1 MGKSFGSETPLLSY
15 GPSAHANPGGRNDR
29 VWLGWPAWAFR
40 VVAPEFQSRRL
51 NALQKAVLSVLRA
64 SRLTATELGERL
76 GIHRELAAFVVADL
90 QGQQRV
96 DEDWKVAQ
104 NGIKLLEDEAVES
117 ARLVPAW
124 MFCDALSGQLL
135 PFVAPDLEYAR
146 TVPNERGFPMLD
158 LGSTGSPWQQSIWR
172 LRAPQ
177 EAFPEIPTPAEILS
191 AARRSQRSQRLWQQ
205 VGVHEDD
212 DLDEPSVETVQ
223 LDRLTS
229 IELEPQPVYLVTYL
243 YTPRGDDADGD
254 WHACEFFGRG
264 HDRSLR
270 QPVINA
276 AKSDNKL
283 AEQLDRRLFAF
294 TQHRDLTGFQAAVRH
309 RAQRASRLLARVL
322 TIGIETH
329 DAVAKPVRDMLDAYL
344 EWRDARNG
352 RNSRLHRNVLT
363 ECRRTLEELFADLAR
378 HRPIT
383 GMADLLS
390 QEDKALNKM
399 TLQGAAEELGLSSL
413 PAALGRVRREQVRAV
428 SDYSD
433 SWRLRPLVAATLLRA
448 RGDARHTLALAAKSA
463 PDILERVERVAVHGG
478 RAAHGKDGS
487 TDSTS
492 AEQIV
497 QDTLS
502 VVGLLLQLSTQP
514 LEEILSDG

>member
-1 MGKSFGSETPLLSY
+1 MGASFGPETPLVSY
-15 GPSAHANPGGRNDR
+15 GPRAHADPGRRNDR

-40 VVAPEFQSRRL
+40 VVAPEFQRRRL
-51 NALQKAVLSVLRA
+51 NTLQKAVLSILRA

-76 GIHRELAAFVVADL
+76 GIHRELVAFVVADL

-96 DEDWKVAQ
+96 DQDGKVTQ
-104 NGIKLLEDEAVES
+104 NGIELLEDEAVES
-117 ARLVPAW
+117 VKLVPAW
-124 MFCDALSGQLL
+124 MFRDALSGQLL
-135 PFVAPDLEYAR
+135 PFAAPALEYAR
-146 TVPNERGFPMLD
+146 TVPNERGCPMLD
-158 LGSTGSPWQQSIWR
+158 LGSTGSPWQQRIWR

-177 EAFPEIPTPAEILS
+177 EVFPETPTPAEVLK

-229 IELEPQPVYLVTYL
+229 IEPEPQPVHLVTYL
-243 YTPRGDDADGD
+243 YTPRGGDADGD
-254 WHACEFFGRG
+254 WHVCEFFGRG
-264 HDRSLR
+264 HDPSLR
-270 QPVINA
+270 QCVIDA

-283 AEQLDRRLFAF
+283 AEQLDRRLFAS
-294 TQHRDLTGFQAAVRH
+294 TRHHDLTSFQAAVRH

-413 PAALGRVRREQVRAV
+413 PAALGRVRRGQVHAV

-448 RGDARHTLALAAKSA
+448 RGDATHPLALAAKSA

-487 TDSTS
+487 TDGTS
-492 AEQIV
+492 AEQIA

-502 VVGLLLQLSTQP
+502 VVGLLLQLPTQP
-514 LEEILSDG
+514 LEEILSDV